1 MTGNFIKR
9 KNNQGYLYLVP
20 WIIGFLVF
28 QLYPLSMSFFYSFTN
43 FSIGKRV
50 ILVGVQNYVEAFTK
64 DTEMHNSLKVTFKY
78 VFMAV
83 PMKLTFALFVAM
95 LLNLKVRGIK
105 FFRTIYYLPS
115 IMGGSVAVAILW
127 RGIFAHSGALNL
139 LLGLF
144 NIKAVGWLTD
154 TRVALFTISLLS
166 VWQFGS
172 SMVIFLAALKQV
184 PQELYESAS
193 IDGMGAVGRFFT
205 ITIPL
210 ISPMILFNL
219 VMQMINAFQE
229 FTSAFVITGGG
240 PLKSTNL
247 YGILLYQNG
256 FTFFKMGYA
265 SALSWIMF
273 GIIIVFTS
281 LVIRS
286 SSYWTFYSDE

>member
-1 MTGNFIKR
+1 MTNFIR
-9 KNNQGYLYLVP
+9 RRNNQGYIYLIP
-20 WIIGFLVF
+20 WMLGFLAF
-28 QLYPLSMSFFYSFTN
+28 QFYPLIMSFIYSFTN

-50 ILVGVQNYVEAFTK
+50 SFVGIQNYTDAFTR
-64 DTEMHNSLKVTFKY
+64 DMEMPNSLGVTFKY
-78 VFMAV
+78 VFMSV
-83 PMKLTFALFVAM
+83 PMKLAFALFVAM
-95 LLNLKVRGIK
+95 LLNLKVMGIK

-115 IMGGSVAVAILW
+115 ILGGSVAVAILW
-127 RGIFAHSGALNL
+127 RSIFAFDGIINSLAAFVKLKP
-139 LLGLF
+139 
-144 NIKAVGWLTD
+144 IGWLTD
-154 TRVALFTISLLS
+154 PKIALFTISLLS

-172 SMVIFLAALKQV
+172 SMIIFLAALKQV

-193 IDGMGAVGRFFT
+193 IDGMGPAGKFLF

-240 PLKSTNL
+240 PMKSTNL
-247 YGILLYQNG
+247 YGLLLYQNG
-256 FTFFKMGYA
+256 FSFFKMGYA

-273 GIIIVFTS
+273 VIIIFFTS